1 MASTSVSEK
10 LWQAR
15 ARSCFQD
22 RLMPYAYWIEA
33 VIDRQHHEH
42 RKVLAQSVAMLTGG
56 DFVRLLGER
65 QFARLWQALREDVV
79 DEPTAVRQGR
89 IILDGLWSAIMTG
102 FAFSHPGFKLDKPM
116 STELKAT
123 YLAICQHAVRSIY
136 QVARDVN
143 RPYNRIYGDV
153 KKLQSAGL
161 VKALS
166 SVQAGRKVTLWSVA

>member
-1 MASTSVSEK
+1 
-10 LWQAR
+10 
-15 ARSCFQD
+15 
-22 RLMPYAYWIEA
+22 MPYAYWIEA

-65 QFARLWQALREDVV
+65 QFAKRWQALREDVV
-79 DEPTAVRQGR
+79 DDRTAVRQGR

-102 FAFSHPGFKLDKPM
+102 FAFGHLAVTLDKPM
-116 STELKAT
+116 STQLRAT
-123 YLAICQHAVRSIY
+123 YLAICQHAVRNIY
-136 QVARDVN
+136 QVARDLN
-143 RPYNRIYGDV
+143 RPYNRVYGDV

-166 SVQAGRKVTLWSVA
+166 SAQAGRKVTLLSAA